1 VSARLGVWLGVDV
14 GMARVGIARCD
25 PDGILAVP
33 ETTLARDLDGG
44 ADLAALAGL
53 VAEHRAAGVV
63 VGLPITLSGR
73 AGPAAQDALAYA
85 DALRALIDPVP
96 VELIDE
102 RLTTVSA
109 EQVLR
114 GRGIKGRAR
123 RAVVDQAAA
132 VVILEHWLA
141 RQRPG
146 TRGPQ

>member
-1 VSARLGVWLGVDV
+1 MSVRHGVWLGVDV
-14 GMARVGIARCD
+14 GMVRVGVARCD

-33 ETTLARDLDGG
+33 EVTLARDL
-44 ADLAALAGL
+44 
-53 VAEHRAAGVV
+53 EHRSDLRALVDLVQEHGATGVV
-63 VGLPITLSGR
+63 VGLPITLAGR
-73 AGPAAQDALAYA
+73 HGPAADDATGYA
-85 DALRALIDPVP
+85 QALRELIDPLP

-114 GRGIKGRAR
+114 GRGIKGKAR

-141 RQRPG
+141 QRRPG
-146 TRGPQ
+146 TRGPL

>member
-1 VSARLGVWLGVDV
+1 MSQRPGVWLGVDV
-14 GMARVGIARCD
+14 GMARVGVARCD

-33 ETTLARDLDGG
+33 EATLARDLEHS
-44 ADLAALAGL
+44 ADLTALAGL
-53 VAEHRAAGVV
+53 VADYGAAGVV
-63 VGLPITLSGR
+63 VGLPITLAGR
-73 AGPAAQDALAYA
+73 HGPAAQDAQQYA
-85 DALRALIDPVP
+85 QALGALIDPVP

-114 GRGIKGRAR
+114 GRGIKGKAR

-141 RQRPG
+141 QRRPG
-146 TRGPQ
+146 TRGPR